1 MTKKVSQS
9 IYETAASHAPNEKL
23 WREPPAAA
31 EAAAWQKEQRRM
43 KLQNWLFLLTVVAF
57 GVLISIVAVQYYML
71 SRVPLDQ
78 AHSIFDIEAS
88 DSAGFRILTSG
99 RRAKNTPE
107 ELLLADEASDFKPML
122 PPSGAAAPLSA
133 TWVKQA
139 GHYITRAEKAYQE
152 NNPEEALAM
161 YDHVIAIFPAIQG
174 VHHYRG
180 LCYLQLGDASAAAE
194 AFAMASDQDSPGYG
208 LENNL
213 GVSYLTLKDYAK
225 AEEHFL
231 RAVELK
237 PDYSL
242 ALLNLGTL
250 YVRTAQPGKAVEYYD
265 RYLRLKPGDLQA
277 SQAYANVLLEQK
289 LWAQALPLLT
299 GIVKQ
304 APELAPA
311 YMQLGEALYQTGNT
325 ADAIKS
331 LQKGASLM
339 DPRNALALLAD
350 PRFDGIR
357 NTDEFRALVRTLGT
371 AE

>member
-1 MTKKVSQS
+1 MTRKVSQS
-9 IYETAASHAPNEKL
+9 IYETAASHAPNEKTL
-23 WREPPAAA
+23 REPPAAT

-57 GVLISIVAVQYYML
+57 GVLISVVAVQYYML
-71 SRVPLDQ
+71 SRVPPEQ
-78 AHSIFDIEAS
+78 ARSIFDIEAS
-88 DSAGFRILTSG
+88 DSAGYRILTSG
-99 RRAKNTPE
+99 GRRKSAPE
-107 ELLLADEASDFKPML
+107 ELLVVDDVADFNPML
-122 PPSGAAAPLSA
+122 PPAGAEVPLSA

-139 GHYITRAEKAYQE
+139 GYYITRAEKAYQD

-161 YDHVIAIFPAIQG
+161 YDHVISIFPSIQG

-180 LCYLQLGDASAAAE
+180 LCYLQLGDAAAAAE

-213 GVSYLTLKDYAK
+213 GVSYLTLKDYQK

-250 YVRTAQPGKAVEYYD
+250 YVRTDRPERAVEYYD
-265 RYLRLKPGDLQA
+265 RYLKLKPGDLQA
-277 SQAYANVLLEQK
+277 SQAYAHVLLQQQ
-289 LWAQALPLLT
+289 LWERALPVLT

-311 YMQLGEALYQTGNT
+311 YLQLGEALYRTGST
-325 ADAIKS
+325 GDAIKS

-339 DPRNALALLAD
+339 DPRNALAQLAD

-357 NTDEFRALVRTLGT
+357 NTDEFRALVRTLGSD
-371 AE
+371 E